1 MKLTLFDILWFFF
14 FRILV
19 STYLFF
25 SCIFWVLCST
35 AAFYDIHVLLQQLLS
50 VSSIWTV
57 FHELPYVVSYLPV
70 YISKFLKETHCF
82 SLVYVSR
89 AQQIVGAQLEHEN
102 NALLFMRITFIDM
115 RPCLYQLSP
124 HFHQGEAGMTMS
136 PES

>member
-1 MKLTLFDILWFFF
+1 MKLTLFGILWFFF

-19 STYLFF
+19 STRLFF
-25 SCIFWVLCST
+25 SCIFWMLCSI
-35 AAFYDIHVLLQQLLS
+35 APFYDIHVLLQQLLS
-50 VSSIWTV
+50 VSSIRTV

-70 YISKFLKETHCF
+70 YISKFPKETQCF
-82 SLVYVSR
+82 PLVYVSS

-102 NALLFMRITFIDM
+102 NALVFMRITMIDM

-124 HFHQGEAGMTMS
+124 HFHQWEARMTMS